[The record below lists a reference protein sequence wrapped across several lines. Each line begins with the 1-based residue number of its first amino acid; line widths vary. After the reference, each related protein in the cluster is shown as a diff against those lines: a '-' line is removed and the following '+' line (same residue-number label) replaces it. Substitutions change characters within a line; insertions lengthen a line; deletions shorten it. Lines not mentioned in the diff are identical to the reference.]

1 MRICFKH
8 AQVWKDGS
16 LRLADILVS
25 DGRIVSIG
33 DRVSCPTDTVCVEVH
48 NAVIFPGFVDVHVHL
63 REPGFSYKETVR
75 TGTLAAAHGG
85 FAHVAAMPNL
95 NPVPDCKASL
105 EEELRRIRESACV
118 HVHPDP
124 RNFRRAKGRAAGG
137 SGRDGP
143 GGNCIFRR
151 RKGRTVGEPD
161 ARGDGAVQK
170 AWENSGRA
178 LRGRWPASRRLYPR
192 RRMCERPTATGA
204 FAPRASGA
212 RLRAMCAW
220 QRRQAV
226 HIMCATSPRRGSD
239 SSHPGGKTVRRE
251 CNMRDRAAL
260 SDLYGG

>member
-16 LRLADILVS
+16 LRPADVLVS

-33 DRVSCPTDTVCVEVH
+33 DRVSCPTDTFCVEVH

-63 REPGFSYKETVR
+63 REPGFSYKETIR

-118 HVHPDP
+118 HVHPYG
-124 RNFRRAKGRAAGG
+124 AISVGQKGEQLADLDAMAPEVIAFSDDGKGVRTIACFAAAI
-137 SGRDGP
+137 S
-143 GGNCIFRR
+143 
-151 RKGRTVGEPD
+151 TT
-161 ARGDGAVQK
+161 AHMQ
-170 AWENSGRA
+170 
-178 LRGRWPASRRLYPR
+178 
-192 RRMCERPTATGA
+192 RPTATGA

-226 HIMCATSPRRGSD
+226 HIMCATSPRRKVFR
-239 SSHPGGKTVRRE
+239 SSGRQNG
-251 CNMRDRAAL
+251 AA
-260 SDLYGG
+260 